1 MTRLPKFQSRL
12 ARACVLILMA
22 FVLGACGFHL
32 RNALAIPA
40 DLGPLR
46 IVSGNPYSPLAGA
59 LSLAMER
66 AGAVPA
72 PPAATGM
79 ATPPNAT
86 GEATPTNATGETT
99 SRDVA
104 PGVATLR
111 IVSERWGN
119 TPLSVDQRGRA
130 QEHTLRYAVV
140 FELTRADGSTL
151 VPEQAI
157 ELSRDYISV
166 VTRSAGTE
174 GEREILT
181 GELRKAMVASILR
194 RIDLAFKNPPPI
206 AAPSTE
212 SGQTLSEPSAT
223 PPADASPPAPPS
235 P

>member
-1 MTRLPKFQSRL
+1 VSGTLADPTDLRQTAAMTRLPKFQQRL

-22 FVLGACGFHL
+22 CVLGACGFHL
-32 RNALAIPA
+32 RNALAIPE

-46 IVSGNPYSPLAGA
+46 IVSGNPYSPLASA
-59 LSLAMER
+59 LSLAMDR
-66 AGAVPA
+66 AGAMPA
-72 PPAATGM
+72 PPDAT
-79 ATPPNAT
+79 T
-86 GEATPTNATGETT
+86 
-99 SRDVA
+99 
-104 PGVATLR
+104 GVATLR

-140 FELTRADGSTL
+140 FELTRADDSTL

-181 GELRKAMVASILR
+181 EELRKAMVASILR
-194 RIDLAFKNPPPI
+194 RIDLAFKNPPPVT
-206 AAPSTE
+206 APSAE
-212 SGQTLSEPSAT
+212 GGQPLPEPSAQ
-223 PPADASPPAPPS
+223 PPADASPPAPATP
-235 P
+235 